1 MKSQDKHMKYAVSA
15 CLMGIN
21 CKYDGGNNEHIKLQE
36 FLKDKEYILICPEVA
51 GGMSVPRIPCEI
63 KNGVVLNRHGEDMS
77 EYFRLGAQ
85 KELQKLKKHKIDVVI
100 LQPRSPSCGI
110 GQIYDGSFTK
120 TLIQKN
126 GIFAQA
132 CINENIT
139 VLSPDDVIYL

>member
-1 MKSQDKHMKYAVSA
+1 MKYAVSA

-120 TLIQKN
+120 TLTQKN

>member
-1 MKSQDKHMKYAVSA
+1 MKYAVSA

-120 TLIQKN
+120 TLIQKKWH
-126 GIFAQA
+126 ICAS
-132 CINENIT
+132 
-139 VLSPDDVIYL
+139 LYK

>member
-1 MKSQDKHMKYAVSA
+1 MKYAVSA